1 MDARARLVFGGQRS
15 GKSRWAERQ
24 ARQWLDADP
33 AHAATLIATARADVG
48 DPQMDARI
56 ARHRADRA
64 ERVPRLSTVEAP
76 LALAEVITRIGAP
89 GHLVLVDCLGLWL
102 TNAMM
107 PPQSERP
114 MTAAA
119 LADATDRLL
128 AAIARRSGPLLLVS
142 NEIGLG
148 VVPMGRETREF
159 VDALGWLN
167 QRVAEACDDVVLMVA
182 GLPLAIKGRAE

>member
-1 MDARARLVFGGQRS
+1 MDARARLVLGGQRS

-24 ARQWLDADP
+24 AGLWLDADP
-33 AHAATLIATARADVG
+33 ARAATLIATARTGVG

-64 ERVPRLSTVEAP
+64 KRVPRLSAVEAP
-76 LALAEVITRIGAP
+76 LALAEAVTRTGAP

-107 PPQSERP
+107 PPPGERP
-114 MTAAA
+114 MTPDA

-128 AAIARRSGPLLLVS
+128 AAIARRTGPLVLVS

-148 VVPMGRETREF
+148 VVPMGRETRDF
-159 VDALGWLN
+159 VDALGRLN
-167 QRVAEACDDVVLMVA
+167 QRVAEACDDVVLMAA